1 MLIVLPSP
9 TLAAPAPQAPPAT
22 TVPAPVPAPQA
33 PAAAGRLANP
43 GPLGLAAF
51 ALTTF
56 VLSLFNSGLVSN
68 AALSAVVLPLAL
80 FYGGL
85 AQFVAGVLEFRRGN
99 TFGTTAFVS
108 YGAFWMAFAGYVKF
122 VVPTLPADQAH
133 IATGWF
139 LVAWFVFTAYMSVAA
154 MKLDL
159 AHRLLF
165 AVLALTFL
173 FLALGDL
180 SQVAALGHVGGWLG
194 LLCAG
199 VAWYISFAVVTE
211 ETWGRK
217 VLPLG

>member
-1 MLIVLPSP
+1 MPSS
-9 TLAAPAPQAPPAT
+9 TLTPAAPAPAGPTSAQAAS
-22 TVPAPVPAPQA
+22 PQA
-33 PAAAGRLANP
+33 PAPRVANP

-56 VLSLFNSGLVSN
+56 VLSLFNSGLI
-68 AALSAVVLPLAL
+68 ADTALSAVVLPLAL

-85 AQFVAGVLEFRRGN
+85 AQFVAGAMEFRRGN
-99 TFGTTAFVS
+99 TFATTAFVS
-108 YGAFWMAFAGYVKF
+108 YGAFWMSFAGYVKF
-122 VVPTLPADQAH
+122 VVPTLPAGQAH

-139 LVAWFVFTAYMSVAA
+139 LIAWFVFTAYMAVAA
-154 MKLDL
+154 LKLDL

-165 AVLALTFL
+165 TVLALTFL

-180 SQVAALGHVGGWLG
+180 TRVAALGHLGGFLG

-199 VAWYISFAVVTE
+199 IAWYVSFAVVAE

>member
-1 MLIVLPSP
+1 MPSSP
-9 TLAAPAPQAPPAT
+9 LAPAPVTAAPVAAPAP
-22 TVPAPVPAPQA
+22 A
-33 PAAAGRLANP
+33 PAAAPGRVANP

-56 VLSLFNSGLVSN
+56 VLSLFNSGLVPN

-85 AQFVAGVLEFRRGN
+85 AQLIAGVMEFRRGN

-108 YGAFWMAFAGYVKF
+108 YGAFWMSFAGYVKF

-139 LVAWFVFTAYMSVAA
+139 LAAWFVFTACMSVAA
-154 MKLDL
+154 LKLDL

-165 AVLALTFL
+165 VSLALTFL

-180 SQVAALGHVGGWLG
+180 TEVTALGRTGGFLG
-194 LLCAG
+194 LLTAG
-199 VAWYISFAVVTE
+199 IAWYVSLAVVAE
-211 ETWGRK
+211 DTWGRR

>member
-1 MLIVLPSP
+1 MPSS
-9 TLAAPAPQAPPAT
+9 TLAPAPVTPPVTASVT
-22 TVPAPVPAPQA
+22 AS
-33 PAAAGRLANP
+33 AAASAAVAGRVANP

-56 VLSLFNSGLVSN
+56 VLSLFNSGLIPN

-85 AQFVAGVLEFRRGN
+85 AQFVAGIMEFRRGN

-108 YGAFWMAFAGYVKF
+108 YGAFWMSFAGYVKF

-139 LVAWFVFTAYMSVAA
+139 LVAWFVFTASMSIAA
-154 MKLDL
+154 MKLDV

-165 AVLALTFL
+165 VSLALTFL

-180 SQVAALGHVGGWLG
+180 TEVTALGHTGGFLG
-194 LLCAG
+194 LLTAG
-199 VAWYISFAVVTE
+199 IAWYISLAVVAE
-211 ETWGRK
+211 DTWGRK

>member
-1 MLIVLPSP
+1 MPSS
-9 TLAAPAPQAPPAT
+9 TLTPA
-22 TVPAPVPAPQA
+22 VPAPAPQA
-33 PAAAGRLANP
+33 PAATPIAAAAPAPAARLANP

-56 VLSLFNSGLVSN
+56 VLSLFNSGLIAN

-122 VVPTLPADQAH
+122 VVPTLPAGQAH

-139 LVAWFVFTAYMSVAA
+139 LIAWFVFTAYMAVAA
-154 MKLDL
+154 LKLDL
-159 AHRLLF
+159 AHRALF
-165 AVLALTFL
+165 TVLALTFL

-180 SQVAALGHVGGWLG
+180 TQVTALGHAGGWLG

-199 VAWYISFAVVTE
+199 IAWYVSFAGVAE

>member
-1 MLIVLPSP
+1 MPSS
-9 TLAAPAPQAPPAT
+9 TLTPAQAAPAVAATAPA
-22 TVPAPVPAPQA
+22 PAPVA
-33 PAAAGRLANP
+33 PAVRLANP

-85 AQFVAGVLEFRRGN
+85 AQFAAGLLEFRRGN

-108 YGAFWMAFAGYVKF
+108 YGAFWMSFAAYVKF

-133 IATGWF
+133 VATGWF
-139 LVAWFVFTAYMSVAA
+139 LVAWFIFTAYMSVAA
-154 MKLDL
+154 MKLDV
-159 AHRLLF
+159 AHRVLF
-165 AVLALTFL
+165 VSLALTFL

-180 SQVAALGHVGGWLG
+180 AQNTALGHTGGFLG
-194 LLCAG
+194 LFTAF
-199 VAWYISFAVVTE
+199 VAWYISFAVVAK
-211 ETWGRK
+211 ETWGRD
-217 VLPLG
+217 VAPLG

>member
-1 MLIVLPSP
+1 MPSS
-9 TLAAPAPQAPPAT
+9 TLTPAPAAPAVAAT
-22 TVPAPVPAPQA
+22 APAPVA
-33 PAAAGRLANP
+33 PAVRGANP

-85 AQFVAGVLEFRRGN
+85 AQFAAGLMEFRRGN

-108 YGAFWMAFAGYVKF
+108 YGAFWMSFATYVKF

-133 IATGWF
+133 VATGWF
-139 LVAWFVFTAYMSVAA
+139 LVAWFLFTAYMSVAA
-154 MKLDL
+154 MKLDV
-159 AHRLLF
+159 AHRVLF
-165 AVLALTFL
+165 VSLALTFL

-180 SQVAALGHVGGWLG
+180 AQSTALGHTGGFLG
-194 LLCAG
+194 LFTAL
-199 VAWYISFAVVTE
+199 VAWYISFAVVAK
-211 ETWGRK
+211 ETWRRD
-217 VLPLG
+217 VVPLG

>member
-1 MLIVLPSP
+1 MPSS
-9 TLAAPAPQAPPAT
+9 TLAPAP
-22 TVPAPVPAPQA
+22 VA
-33 PAAAGRLANP
+33 PAAAPAAEASAAPSAPSGRVANP

-56 VLSLFNSGLVSN
+56 VLSLFNSGLISN

-85 AQFVAGVLEFRRGN
+85 AQFVAGIMEFRRGN

-108 YGAFWMAFAGYVKF
+108 YGAFWMSFAGYVKF

-133 IATGWF
+133 VATGWF

-154 MKLDL
+154 LKLDV
-159 AHRLLF
+159 AHRALF
-165 AVLALTFL
+165 ISLALTFL

-180 SQVAALGHVGGWLG
+180 TEVTALGHTGGFLG
-194 LLCAG
+194 LLTAG
-199 VAWYISFAVVTE
+199 IAWYISFAVVAE
-211 ETWGRK
+211 DTWGRK

>member
-1 MLIVLPSP
+1 MPSSTLAPASQAPHPEPSP
-9 TLAAPAPQAPPAT
+9 ATAPQASA
-22 TVPAPVPAPQA
+22 VRV
-33 PAAAGRLANP
+33 ANP

-56 VLSLFNSGLVSN
+56 VLSLFNSGLIEN

-108 YGAFWMAFAGYVKF
+108 YGAFWMSFAGYVKF

-180 SQVAALGHVGGWLG
+180 SQVTALGHVGGWLG

-199 VAWYISFAVVTE
+199 IAWYISFAVVTE

>member
-1 MLIVLPSP
+1 MSAP
-9 TLAAPAPQAPPAT
+9 TLAAPTAAP
-22 TVPAPVPAPQA
+22 A
-33 PAAAGRLANP
+33 PAAAAPAAPAAEVPPVRAAAPADRLADP
-43 GPLGLAAF
+43 APLGLAAF

-56 VLSLFNSGLVSN
+56 VLSLFNSGLVPN

-108 YGAFWMAFAGYVKF
+108 YGAFWMSFAGYVQF
-122 VVPTLPADQAH
+122 VVPTLPAGQAH
-133 IATGWF
+133 TATGWF
-139 LVAWFVFTAYMSVAA
+139 LVAWFVFTAAMAVAA
-154 MKLDL
+154 LKLDL

-165 AVLALTFL
+165 GVLALTFL

-180 SQVAALGHVGGWLG
+180 AQATALTRTGGFLG

-199 VAWYISFAVVTE
+199 IAWYVSLAVVTAQ
-211 ETWGRK
+211 TWGRK

>member
-1 MLIVLPSP
+1 MPSS
-9 TLAAPAPQAPPAT
+9 TLAPAPRAT
-22 TVPAPVPAPQA
+22 RPEAA
-33 PAAAGRLANP
+33 PAAASRAPANP

-108 YGAFWMAFAGYVKF
+108 YGAFWMSFAGYVKF
-122 VVPTLPADQAH
+122 VVPTLPAGQAH

-139 LVAWFVFTAYMSVAA
+139 LIAWFVFTAYMSVAA
-154 MKLDL
+154 LKLDL
-159 AHRLLF
+159 AHRALF
-165 AVLALTFL
+165 VVLALTFL

-180 SQVAALGHVGGWLG
+180 TQVTALGHAGGWLG

-199 VAWYISFAVVTE
+199 IAWYISFAVVTE

>member
-1 MLIVLPSP
+1 MSSSTPSP
-9 TLAAPAPQAPPAT
+9 ASAAPSPAAPQI
-22 TVPAPVPAPQA
+22 PVV
-33 PAAAGRLANP
+33 RVANP

-108 YGAFWMAFAGYVKF
+108 YGAFWMSFAGYVKF

-139 LVAWFVFTAYMSVAA
+139 LAAWCLFTTYMFVASL
-154 MKLDL
+154 KLDL

-165 AVLALTFL
+165 GVLALTFL
-173 FLALGDL
+173 FLALGDFAQNTGL
-180 SQVAALGHVGGWLG
+180 VHTGGFLG

-199 VAWYISFAVVTE
+199 IAWYISFAVVTE

>member
-1 MLIVLPSP
+1 MPSS
-9 TLAAPAPQAPPAT
+9 TLAAPAPV
-22 TVPAPVPAPQA
+22 TVPATEPQA
-33 PAAAGRLANP
+33 PAGKVANP

-56 VLSLFNSGLVSN
+56 VLSLFNSGLISN

-85 AQFVAGVLEFRRGN
+85 AQFVAGILEFRRGN

-133 IATGWF
+133 VATGWF
-139 LVAWFVFTAYMSVAA
+139 LVAWFIFTAYMSIAA
-154 MKLDL
+154 LRLDL
-159 AHRLLF
+159 AHRALF
-165 AVLALTFL
+165 IVLALTFL

-180 SQVAALGHVGGWLG
+180 AEATALTHTGGFLG

-199 VAWYISFAVVTE
+199 IAWYISFAVVTE

>member
-1 MLIVLPSP
+1 MPRS
-9 TLAAPAPQAPPAT
+9 TLAPAPHTPAPQAVAPHPEASPA
-22 TVPAPVPAPQA
+22 AAPQA
-33 PAAAGRLANP
+33 SAVRVANP

-56 VLSLFNSGLVSN
+56 VLSLFNSGLIAN

-122 VVPTLPADQAH
+122 VVPTLPAGQAH

-165 AVLALTFL
+165 GVLALTFL

-180 SQVAALGHVGGWLG
+180 SQVTALGRAGGYLG

-199 VAWYISFAVVTE
+199 IAWYISFAVVTE